1 MFLNCDLSE
10 LNNYFIHIEWHL
22 SSDYAPLTIIIPIS
36 DEVIN
41 LCKRAISKDS
51 VEEELFIKVVIN
63 SIKNLNISNLLD
75 ISSLDNTINNLA
87 KGIDNI
93 WTKNSKLTNITKH
106 SQSWWNDNYSRD
118 LERYRSSKS
127 LEDWKSFHKIIK
139 NTKRSFFNLKI
150 TEIANKKWGLW
161 ELMS

>member
-93 WTKNSKLTNITKH
+93 
-106 SQSWWNDNYSRD
+106 
-118 LERYRSSKS
+118 
-127 LEDWKSFHKIIK
+127 
-139 NTKRSFFNLKI
+139 
-150 TEIANKKWGLW
+150 
-161 ELMS
+161 